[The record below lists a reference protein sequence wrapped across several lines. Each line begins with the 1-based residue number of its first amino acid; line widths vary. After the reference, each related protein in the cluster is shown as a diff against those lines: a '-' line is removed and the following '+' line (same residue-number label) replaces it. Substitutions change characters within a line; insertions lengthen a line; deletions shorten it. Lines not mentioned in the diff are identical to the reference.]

1 MEAGRGVQAGLVRG
15 GVGGSCGPEDGAVL
29 VLVPWGAQS
38 SAFLLLIIALWR
50 YNPHSRKCSLLLC
63 TIQWF
68 PVYLQ
73 SYHLHQFQNIFIT
86 TPQRS

>member
-1 MEAGRGVQAGLVRG
+1 MQAGLVRG
-15 GVGGSCGPEDGAVL
+15 GVGGSSEPEDGAVL

-38 SAFLLLIIALWR
+38 SAFLLLIALWR

-63 TIQWF
+63 TVQWF

-73 SYHLHQFQNIFIT
+73 SYHHHQFQNIFVT